1 MTNIIDLTKTSGAK
15 PVTSSESPLGG
26 TPQPAPE
33 VDSSEANLESRV
45 NTRRAELIFKLTEL
59 RASLHLDAVEA
70 GDRVKARLSELSHI
84 VKEGVVDGW
93 GNLGDTVK
101 RKLDRWLDDSSRQL
115 VAQPKSGQ
123 S

>member
-15 PVTSSESPLGG
+15 PVTSIESPLGG

-33 VDSSEANLESRV
+33 VDASEANLESRV

-101 RKLDRWLDDSSRQL
+101 RKLDRWLDDSARQL